1 MQGIDMELSSMNRT
15 KPLARIA
22 GIAIAALIAVGAP
35 TMAFAE
41 NAYLEITLKVDAKD
55 RPAAVA
61 IYTKYKQPF
70 LTGIAGA
77 TSKELLIR
85 DDDVQVLH
93 GFKTRT
99 DAENYLKS
107 DLFNNDVVA
116 GLKPLLKAA
125 PEVRIYTA
133 E

>member
-1 MQGIDMELSSMNRT
+1 
-15 KPLARIA
+15 
-22 GIAIAALIAVGAP
+22 
-35 TMAFAE
+35 MAFAE
-41 NAYLEITLKVDAKD
+41 KAYLEITLKVDAKD
-55 RPAAVA
+55 RAAAGA
-61 IYTKYKQPF
+61 IYAKYKQPF
-70 LTGIAGA
+70 LSEIAGA

-93 GFKTRT
+93 GFKTRA

-116 GLKPLLKAA
+116 GLKPLLKAS

-133 E
+133 D